1 MHNAS
6 NPMTGAP
13 VSHFTIKAV
22 AQATGLTVETL
33 RAWERRY
40 EVVRPTRDSS
50 GRRTYSAADVAR
62 LRLLRSATELG
73 HTISRLA
80 ILPDDELAK
89 LVANSGGHARQ
100 GASRGQAYVER
111 ALDAAEHSDPTGVE
125 EVLTTAIAL
134 LPPNEVIHSVI
145 APLVREI
152 GDRWHR
158 GEVTIA
164 QEHMVTDIVRRLVIA
179 VARGYL
185 RADNGPCLVL
195 STLSGERH
203 ELGILMCS
211 WLAATR
217 RYHTHY
223 LGADC
228 PASEIARFALEVEA
242 RAVLISLVMPE
253 NQVPVMEQLRELAS
267 MLRGK
272 CEIWIGGFAARQLSA
287 DEVPLGCVLLPGPHD
302 FEQRLDLMTAE
313 RYG

>member
-80 ILPDDELAK
+80 TLPDEDLAK

-164 QEHMVTDIVRRLVIA
+164 QEHMVTDIVRRLVIS

-195 STLSGERH
+195 ATLSGERH

-217 RYHTHY
+217 RYRTHY

-228 PASEIARFALEVEA
+228 PADEIARFALEVEA

-253 NQVPVMEQLRELAS
+253 NQVPVMEQLRELAGT
-267 MLRGK
+267 LRGK
-272 CEIWIGGFAARQLSA
+272 CEVWIGGFAARQLAA
-287 DEVPLGCVLLPGPHD
+287 DEVPVGCVLLPGPHD

-313 RYG
+313 RFG